1 MKRIPIVC
9 CVMSSA
15 SSGSAPASVVLTKTI
30 SRASGLGRKLRST
43 FVSAGPPFEDT
54 ICCSTVSST
63 SAGVGSCGC
72 CCDCCWDPLP
82 VDPLAVA
89 SAGCPAAAG
98 VAAAAEVAA
107 AAVGAGSAVCELDAA
122 AAAPLDA
129 GAGVA
134 DADTD
139 GGVGRPFSV
148 AIVTWF

>member
-15 SSGSAPASVVLTKTI
+15 SSGSAPASVVLTKTA

-43 FVSAGPPFEDT
+43 FASDGPPFEDT

-63 SAGVGSCGC
+63 SAGAGCCGC
-72 CCDCCWDPLP
+72 CCDCCWVPLP

-89 SAGCPAAAG
+89 SAGCPAGGG
-98 VAAAAEVAA
+98 VAAVAEVAA
-107 AAVGAGSAVCELDAA
+107 TAAGSAVCELDAVA
-122 AAAPLDA
+122 AALVNA
-129 GAGVA
+129 GVGVA

-148 AIVTWF
+148 AIVAWF